1 MASGSCCSLLL
12 VFAGFC
18 WLLVTCVDF
27 RRLLLAFVAFCFCG
41 CSLSLLCLCD
51 AGRKKGRREGRK
63 EGREGKKAARKE
75 GRKESPMS
83 GTKGYLETSPVACDG
98 SLGRNARFGGVLC
111 HFWGLARRN
120 NYHFGDTSLREGAHN
135 RTRKKITKKTKKILL
150 NKRGRDGLH
159 PSSDGLHPTS
169 DGLHP
174 SSDGLHAT
182 RCIYTL
188 LAMASTLVAM
198 ASTLVAMASTPIRWP
213 TPY

>member
-63 EGREGKKAARKE
+63 EGKGRKKKAARKE
-75 GRKESPMS
+75 GRKE
-83 GTKGYLETSPVACDG
+83 GEHLQVA
-98 SLGRNARFGGVLC
+98 SL
-111 HFWGLARRN
+111 RRN

-135 RTRKKITKKTKKILL
+135 RTRKKFPKKTEKLILK
-150 NKRGRDGLH
+150 KRGRSKARAPCSVLT
-159 PSSDGLHPTS
+159 PSSKARSPL
-169 DGLHP
+169 
-174 SSDGLHAT
+174 
-182 RCIYTL
+182 
-188 LAMASTLVAM
+188 
-198 ASTLVAMASTPIRWP
+198 
-213 TPY
+213 